1 MAIMKKKEMRES
13 SDTTLQEKLTT
24 YVRELNFEKG
34 VVKNGGRTSNPGKI
48 KELRHTVARILTIL
62 HERKE
67 SKTVGTKLPPVA
79 AKPAAKKD
87 AKKEKVEVKNVA

>member
-13 SDTTLQEKLTT
+13 TDAVLQEKLTT
-24 YVRELNFEKG
+24 YKRELNYEKG

-67 SKTVGTKLPPVA
+67 SKTIGTKIPAVVS
-79 AKPAAKKD
+79 KPAGKKD

>member
-13 SDTTLQEKLTT
+13 SDVTLQEKLTT
-24 YVRELNFEKG
+24 YTRELNFERG
-34 VVKNGGRTSNPGKI
+34 VVKNGGRTNNPGKI

-67 SKTVGTKLPPVA
+67 SKTLGAKMPQVA
-79 AKPAAKKD
+79 AKPAAKK
-87 AKKEKVEVKNVA
+87 EKVEVKSVA

>member
-67 SKTVGTKLPPVA
+67 SKAVGTKLLPVV
-79 AKPAAKKD
+79 AKKD